1 MYYTLISDSLQ
12 IALGDRNALMPQQP
26 GKCIQVNA
34 ILQVE
39 MRKSMAACMREY
51 ANVFTDTNS
60 LSGFLQHLSNCFCCQ
75 LLPCARKEELFVV

>member
-12 IALGDRNALMPQQP
+12 IALGDRNAFMSQQP

-39 MRKSMAACMREY
+39 MRKSMAACMRGY

-60 LSGFLQHLSNCFCCQ
+60 LSIRSGTNMALGSLYVMNHNDAERRSEQ
-75 LLPCARKEELFVV
+75 